1 VVTGDDA
8 VELGYERR
16 RDQLGTAIGVCLR
29 AADYSPVGDATRA
42 AVRRGLLEAARDRRA
57 PLAPVIISEHGAE
70 DRRATLP
77 LVEGAAEVLPPPGR
91 FASAADVVDRVGGCR
106 VMVTGAYHAAVF
118 ALSQGIPVVGLS
130 SSQYYDD
137 KFEGLAGMFGCG
149 VDLVRIG
156 ADADV
161 ATVEE
166 RVCRAASGLWR
177 DAADLRAALLD
188 SAVHQVRLSRAA
200 FGRAAELIDAGAA

>member
-1 VVTGDDA
+1 
-8 VELGYERR
+8 
-16 RDQLGTAIGVCLR
+16 
-29 AADYSPVGDATRA
+29 
-42 AVRRGLLEAARDRRA
+42 
-57 PLAPVIISEHGAE
+57 
-70 DRRATLP
+70 
-77 LVEGAAEVLPPPGR
+77 
-91 FASAADVVDRVGGCR
+91 
-106 VMVTGAYHAAVF
+106 MVTGAYHAAVF

-137 KFEGLAGMFGCG
+137 KFEGLADMFGCG

-156 ADADV
+156 ADADSD
-161 ATVEE
+161 TVEE

-200 FGRAAELIDAGAA
+200 FERAAELIGAGAP